1 MFVGFADL
9 VDETME
15 ATAMEVAAL
24 LLLIEV
30 DVVTLLLLLIE
41 VDIVTLLLLLI
52 EANVVTLLL
61 LLLLLIEVDFVTLW
75 EEEADQGICWRAGSS
90 SCPSVSS

>member
-1 MFVGFADL
+1 MTTV
-9 VDETME
+9 
-15 ATAMEVAAL
+15 EVAAL
-24 LLLIEV
+24 LLFSDV
-30 DVVTLLLLLIE
+30 DVVMTLLLLLLLIE
-41 VDIVTLLLLLI
+41 ANVVTLLLLLLLI

-90 SCPSVSS
+90 YCPSVSS